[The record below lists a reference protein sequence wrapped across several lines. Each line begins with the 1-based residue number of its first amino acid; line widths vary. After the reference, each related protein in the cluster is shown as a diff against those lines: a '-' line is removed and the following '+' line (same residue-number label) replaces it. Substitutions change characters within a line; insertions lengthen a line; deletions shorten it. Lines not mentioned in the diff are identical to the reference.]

1 MRELVV
7 WRHSFVADFTEKSQ
21 FVLTF
26 DQSQVIDHVQLAE
39 LDVVKLFVAD
49 VARVDGDNPAIV
61 VLTGDN
67 LHMVRVPEQFEKD

>member
-1 MRELVV
+1 M
-7 WRHSFVADFTEKSQ
+7 
-21 FVLTF
+21 
-26 DQSQVIDHVQLAE
+26 IDHVQLAK

-67 LHMVRVPEQFEKD
+67 LHMVRIPKQFVKTSLINVTDGSWAGPLVRLILPAV